1 MDANNKMETN
11 VAFGAFGKL
20 DEVEEK
26 TTEKAV
32 ENMAGMAKT
41 APMFS
46 NETSAFAEGL
56 PEWDILPPQVMVRR
70 R

>member
-1 MDANNKMETN
+1 MDVNNKVETSA
-11 VAFGAFGKL
+11 AFGAFGKV

-32 ENMAGMAKT
+32 ENVTGVAKA
-41 APMFS
+41 APMFTD
-46 NETSAFAEGL
+46 ETSAFAEGL